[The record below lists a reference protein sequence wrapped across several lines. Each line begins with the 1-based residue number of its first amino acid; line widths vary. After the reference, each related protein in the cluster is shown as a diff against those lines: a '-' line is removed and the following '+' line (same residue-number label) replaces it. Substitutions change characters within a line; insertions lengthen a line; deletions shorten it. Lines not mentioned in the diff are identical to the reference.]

1 MAHPYDETLGF
12 SALMII
18 AMRSVS
24 SDNATLIN
32 ITHSNINTSD
42 ISSEFFN
49 SPSVDLQNILL
60 P

>member
-12 SALMII
+12 SALMITEKI
-18 AMRSVS
+18 SVTL
-24 SDNATLIN
+24 NFATLIN

-42 ISSEFFN
+42 ISSKFYN
-49 SPSVDLQNILL
+49 LPSIDIQNILL

>member
-12 SALMII
+12 SALMITGKQSFTFD
-18 AMRSVS
+18 A
-24 SDNATLIN
+24 ATLIN

-42 ISSEFFN
+42 ISSEFYN
-49 SPSVDLQNILL
+49 SPSFDLQNILL